1 MSITS
6 PGLYVVAT
14 PIGNLDDISQRAI
27 EVLSKVDLIA
37 AEDTRHSHWLL
48 QRYGIRTPTTPFHEH
63 NERRAGTVLLEKIQ
77 SGAAIALIS
86 DAGTPLLS
94 DPGYHLVAAVRQA
107 GLPVYAV
114 PGPSALVA
122 ALSVSGLPVHRFS
135 FEGFLAAKSGP
146 RRQQLT
152 ELTRETRTLVC
163 FESPHRI
170 QVCLDDIVDI
180 LGAGRRLAL
189 IRELTKAHE
198 TVLLGTAAEVR
209 DIVAADANQRKGEMV
224 LVIEGAAES
233 DAHEV
238 SDEAR
243 RIVEILARELPLK
256 QASALTAEITGVKKN
271 ALYQYVL
278 SGKGEKGKG

>member
-14 PIGNLDDISQRAI
+14 PIGNLGDISQRAI
-27 EVLSKVDLIA
+27 DVLNAVDLIA
-37 AEDTRHSHWLL
+37 AEDTRHSHRLL
-48 QRYGIRTPTTPFHEH
+48 QRYGIQTPTTPLHEH
-63 NERRAGTVLLEKIQ
+63 NERRAGKALLEKIQ

-94 DPGYHLVAAVRQA
+94 DPGYHLVAAARQA
-107 GLPVYAV
+107 GLPVHAV

-122 ALSVSGLPVHRFS
+122 ALSVSGLPVHHFS
-135 FEGFLAAKSGP
+135 FEGFLPAKSGP

-152 ELTRETRTLVC
+152 ALSHETRTLVC

-198 TVLLGTAAEVR
+198 TVLLGSSAEVR
-209 DIVAADANQRKGEMV
+209 DIVAADVNQRKGEMV
-224 LVIEGAAES
+224 LVIEGAAVS

-238 SDEAR
+238 NDEAR

-256 QASALTAEITGVKKN
+256 QASALAAEITGVKKN
-271 ALYQYVL
+271 ALYQYAL
-278 SGKGEKGKG
+278 KHGLRDK